1 LPAGVSRGAIDV
13 LGEQQDESGGQQQ
26 TLDSRMNPDQVNANC
41 ATGQPGKDG
50 KDKAAVLNEQADQL
64 TPDC

>member
-1 LPAGVSRGAIDV
+1 VSRSATNV

-26 TLDSRMNPDQVNANC
+26 TLDSPVDPDQVNANS
-41 ATGQPGKDG
+41 ASGQPGKDG
-50 KDKAAVLNEQADQL
+50 KGKAAILDEQADQL

>member
-1 LPAGVSRGAIDV
+1 MSRRAIDV

-26 TLDSRMNPDQVNANC
+26 TLDNRVDPDQVNANC
-41 ATGQPGKDG
+41 APGQPGKDG
-50 KDKAAVLNEQADQL
+50 KGKAAVLNEQADQL